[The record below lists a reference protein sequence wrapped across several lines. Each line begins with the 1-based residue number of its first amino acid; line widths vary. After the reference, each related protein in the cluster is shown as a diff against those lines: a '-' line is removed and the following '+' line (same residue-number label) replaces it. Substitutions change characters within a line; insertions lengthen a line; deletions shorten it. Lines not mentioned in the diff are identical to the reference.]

1 MEFISL
7 SLDENS
13 TMEDAKKL
21 DAIHETYKWPMC
33 VKPGTAFYSM
43 PYYIQDAR
51 QMAMISWK
59 IMEYSHEHQGVLPEN
74 LAQIGESPVST
85 LNNLPFV
92 YEHGDI
98 EILSDGG
105 DGMINIRGFRLFIPD
120 EEHASKPNWK
130 KARLSMIIPL
140 E

>member
-1 MEFISL
+1 M
-7 SLDENS
+7 
-13 TMEDAKKL
+13 
-21 DAIHETYKWPMC
+21 AIL
-33 VKPGTAFYSM
+33 A
-43 PYYIQDAR
+43 
-51 QMAMISWK
+51 WK

-74 LAQIGESPVST
+74 LAQIGESPVSA

-98 EILSDGG
+98 KIVTDGG
-105 DGMINIRGFRLFIPD
+105 DSTTIHGFRLFIPD
-120 EEHASKPNWK
+120 EEHAAKPNWK

>member
-1 MEFISL
+1 MLQNELKTKKTLMFFEPPL
-7 SLDENS
+7 S
-13 TMEDAKKL
+13 
-21 DAIHETYKWPMC
+21 
-33 VKPGTAFYSM
+33 FYAM
-43 PYYIQDAR
+43 QNNMTDAR

-74 LAQIGESPVST
+74 LAQIGETPVST

-105 DGMINIRGFRLFIPD
+105 DGMVTIRGFRLFIPD